1 MNHDACQTVK
11 HKLRSPYGIVMLY
24 VVFAFIWIAVSD
36 RLLFFAFP
44 DPAQFER
51 VSTLKGFLFIAVTGI
66 LLYLLLKAWHGSL
79 AGAMS
84 ASARYRERL
93 ERVLKGS
100 NDGWWDWDRESGR
113 IHCSP
118 RCWDMLGYA
127 EEELP
132 GDSNLWRRLMHADDA
147 AMAEQAFNDALSNG
161 EQSCSIEV
169 RLRHKQGHYLPVLM
183 RYLIQRNADGT
194 PSLVSGTTMDLS
206 EQKRSEERLRQAA
219 AVFEATREG
228 VIVTTA
234 DRSILLVNKA
244 FCDITGY
251 AETEVVGK
259 KPRMLSSGRHTPEFY
274 REMWQCIATN
284 GHWRGEIWNRRKN
297 GEIYPQLLSISEVR
311 NDAGAVMNYV
321 AVFADISRLKE
332 SETKLDFLAHHDPL
346 TQLPNR
352 LLLLSHLEHGIRAA
366 QRENG
371 QLALLM
377 LDLDRFKNVN
387 DSFGH
392 AAGDEL
398 LQQVAKRLTMRLR
411 GIDTVARLGGDEF
424 TVMLQQIAHPQDAA
438 LVANDIMSSLS
449 KPWTLSNG
457 AEVRIGVSIGI
468 SLFPDH
474 GTSTQDLLQHAD
486 AALYQAK
493 NEGRNCFRYFSH
505 GLTYAARE
513 RLDLEAR
520 LHRAI
525 EQNELRVFYQPQ
537 VDIASGR
544 IVGAEAL
551 VRWQHPQE
559 GLISPAR
566 FIPVAEST
574 GMIGEIGEWVLKQT
588 CLQGRKWMDA
598 GLSPLTLA
606 VNISPRQFMRG
617 DLCDAVSQ
625 VLSVTGFP
633 AKHLELEVTEGALA
647 ESEHDVALLLHR
659 LRDLGVHLSID
670 DFGTGYSSLAH
681 LKRFPLDVLK
691 IDKSFVDDIAR
702 RQDDGAIAAA
712 IVAMGHSLG
721 FKVLAEGVEKDEQL
735 AILQSL
741 GCDMYQGYLKS
752 RPLPAEEFE
761 RLLAAD
767 MQEPGLKAS
776 ARS

>member
-1 MNHDACQTVK
+1 MNHVSCQAVK
-11 HKLRSPYGIVMLY
+11 HKLRSPGGIVMLY
-24 VVFAFIWIAVSD
+24 AVFAFLWIAASD

-51 VSTLKGFLFIAVTGI
+51 ISTLKGFLFIAVTGT

-79 AGAMS
+79 TGAMA
-84 ASARYRERL
+84 ASALYRERL

-113 IHCSP
+113 LYCSP

-127 EEELP
+127 EGELP
-132 GDSNLWRRLMHADDA
+132 GDSNLWRVLMHADDA
-147 AMAEQAFNDALSNG
+147 PLAEQAFNDALSQG
-161 EQSCSIEV
+161 EQTCSIEV
-169 RLRHKQGHYLPVLM
+169 RLRHKEGHYLPVLM

-234 DRSILLVNKA
+234 ERSILLVNKA

-251 AETEVVGK
+251 TEAEVVGK

-274 REMWQCIATN
+274 RDMWQCIAAN

-297 GEIYPQLLSISEVR
+297 GEIYPQLLSISEIC
-311 NDAGAVMNYV
+311 NNAGAVMNYV

-346 TQLPNR
+346 TNLPNR
-352 LLLLSHLEHGIRAA
+352 LLLLSHLEHGIRTA
-366 QRENG
+366 QRDNA

-377 LDLDRFKNVN
+377 LDLDRFKDVN

-398 LQQVAKRLTMRLR
+398 LQQVAERLMSRLR
-411 GIDTVARLGGDEF
+411 GMDTVARLGGDEF
-424 TVMLQQIAHPQDAA
+424 TVMLQKISHPEDAA
-438 LVANDIMSSLS
+438 VVASEIMSSLS

-457 AEVRIGVSIGI
+457 TEVRIGVSIGI
-468 SLFPDH
+468 SIFPEH
-474 GTSTQDLLQHAD
+474 GTTTHDLLQHAD

-493 NEGRNCFRYFSH
+493 HEGRGCFRYFSQS
-505 GLTYAARE
+505 LTYAARE
-513 RLDLEAR
+513 RIGLETR

-525 EQNELRVFYQPQ
+525 EQGELRVYFQPQ
-537 VDIASGR
+537 LDIATGR

-551 VRWQHPQE
+551 VRWQDPQE
-559 GLISPAR
+559 GLIPPGR
-566 FIPVAEST
+566 FIPVAETT
-574 GMIGEIGEWVLKQT
+574 GLIDSIGEWMLRQT
-588 CLQGRKWMDA
+588 CMHGKRWLDA
-598 GLSPLTLA
+598 GLPPITLA
-606 VNISPRQFMRG
+606 VNIAPRQFIQG
-617 DLCDAVSQ
+617 DVGKTVAAV
-625 VLSVTGFP
+625 LAETGFP
-633 AKHLELEVTEGALA
+633 AAGLELEVTEGALM
-647 ESEHDVALLLHR
+647 EREKDVAHLLHR
-659 LRDLGVHLSID
+659 LRELGVRLAID

-691 IDKSFVDDIAR
+691 IDKSFVQDIPHS
-702 RQDDGAIAAA
+702 QDDCAIAAT
-712 IVAMGHSLG
+712 IVAMGQSLG
-721 FKVLAEGVEKDEQL
+721 FKVLAEGVENKEQL
-735 AILQSL
+735 AFLRSL
-741 GCDMYQGYLKS
+741 GCDSYQGYLAS
-752 RPLPAEEFE
+752 RPVPVEDFE
-761 RLLAAD
+761 RLLASMA
-767 MQEPGLKAS
+767 Q
-776 ARS
+776 R